1 MLDTVKI
8 TLTNNMFVVMDK
20 SKFMRDVMNSAR
32 GYFALVQNPTKS
44 ELQAGYYKPRLTLAH
59 RFNTTGRSEYTLSVE
74 ASIPKLLYGNNFDEV
89 TDDDYSKTVQFL
101 IDRLANMGIKVWDKY
116 IEDWPVSL
124 IHYSKNIPLTDGST
138 PHQIIRKIQQAD
150 IPKSLDTDEAQY
162 RNGGYGYKWHTN
174 SYEIAF
180 YDKVHDLEQAKKFGD
195 KRSEEKDNAI
205 QLSLLDDLKR
215 RRQFE
220 VLRIEVRLNQRQKI
234 KRVLSGLGINSD
246 MSLKSLYRSSISQA
260 VLLSYIDLIEK
271 KRPSVLDYRLLDP
284 ATMLADLAI
293 TGLQKPTKA
302 FQTLGF
308 RTAMETLSMRELCAI
323 FGNTAPRNLKRFVS
337 QIKTVRLPNQQN
349 PFSALRKHISNYI
362 PLHMVDYDDYMI
374 NNDKDHLI

>member
-44 ELQAGYYKPRLTLAH
+44 ELRAGYYKPRLTLAH
-59 RFNTTGRSEYTLSVE
+59 RFNTTGRDEDTLSIE

-89 TDDDYSKTVQFL
+89 TDDDYTKTVQLL
-101 IDRLANMGIKVWDKY
+101 IARLADMGIKVWDRY
-116 IEDWPVSL
+116 VEDWPVSL
-124 IHYSKNIPLTDGST
+124 IHYSRNIPLTDGST

-205 QLSLLDDLKR
+205 QLSLLDELKR

-220 VLRIEVRLNQRQKI
+220 VLRMEVRLNQRQKI
-234 KRVLSGLGINSD
+234 KKVLSGLGIHTDISF
-246 MSLKSLYRSSISQA
+246 KSLYHSSISQA
-260 VLLSYIDLIEK
+260 VLLSYVDMIER
-271 KRPSVLDYRLLDP
+271 KRPAVLDYRLSDP

-308 RTAMETLSMRELCAI
+308 RMAMEKLSMRELCAI
-323 FGNTAPRNLKRFVS
+323 FGNIAPRNLKRFVS
-337 QIKTVRLPNQQN
+337 QIKTIRLPNQQN
-349 PFSALRKHISNYI
+349 PFMAIRKNISNMI
-362 PLHMVDYDDYMI
+362 PVHLVDYEAKML
-374 NNDKDHLI
+374 NNDKDPFI